1 MTTKKE
7 IADFIN
13 ATNETN
19 LNRANTSYSKINK
32 SKEVWWFNVPV
43 HKFTDD
49 VHLLL
54 DTTTFVIWIH
64 LPKNFVYNL
73 STYFKIR
80 PDRDAVDLEIS
91 SDRKYKYLIDVKSGG
106 TEFDFKEFVKEKI
119 VY

>member
-1 MTTKKE
+1 MPTKKE

-13 ATNETN
+13 STREAN

-32 SKEVWWFNVPV
+32 SKAVWWFNVPV

-64 LPKNFVYNL
+64 LPKNFVHNL

-91 SDRKYKYLIDVKSGG
+91 SDRNYKYLIDVKSGG
-106 TEFDFKEFVKEKI
+106 TEFDFKAFFKEKI